1 VDIQT
6 EEFVQQLRPFLL
18 EKTQHFVHELLNF
31 MRSPFDMIGF
41 DEAVQYDW
49 PPHLVCVGV

>member
-1 VDIQT
+1 M
-6 EEFVQQLRPFLL
+6 

-31 MRSPFDMIGF
+31 MRSPYDMIGF

-49 PPHLVCVGV
+49 PPHLVCRNMMRIERGWQAFPST